1 MTGFIIQSSDK
12 LNKKGKQM
20 KFSTYKQSNKEEITQ
35 LFIKVFSDSEGQ
47 TEGSVIGGLASD
59 LMAITKET
67 ELAVFIAT
75 TNEKIVAAVIF
86 SKLTFAQSKIN
97 ACILSPMAVDTS
109 QQGKGIGQQLINF
122 AINSL
127 KENGV
132 ELVITYGDINFYSK
146 VGFEPTTEELV
157 KAPLPLSHPEGWLG
171 QSLISE
177 DIEAIAGNSSCV
189 EALNKPE
196 IW

>member
-1 MTGFIIQSSDK
+1 
-12 LNKKGKQM
+12 M

-47 TEGSVIGGLASD
+47 EEGTVVGGLASD

-75 TNEKIVAAVIF
+75 ENEKIVAGVIF
-86 SKLTFAQSKIN
+86 SKLTFAQSKVN
-97 ACILSPMAVDTS
+97 AYLLSPMAVDTS

-122 AINSL
+122 GLNSL

-132 ELVITYGDINFYSK
+132 ELAITYGDINFLDYHHK
-146 VGFEPTTEELV
+146 
-157 KAPLPLSHPEGWLG
+157 
-171 QSLISE
+171 
-177 DIEAIAGNSSCV
+177 
-189 EALNKPE
+189 
-196 IW
+196 